1 MAMAGDARDDEV
13 ESYTNLEGWV
23 ELTVA
28 SHERAI
34 ELLVKRIDEAAQG
47 EIEEDERRDL
57 LYAVQ
62 EICENARE
70 WGNQGDASRKIRV
83 SYCIFEG
90 EFVLKVEDEGAGFDA
105 ASVPDPTRNPLEVM
119 FQRRMEGKRPGGYG
133 IHMVKKL
140 MDRVMYSDKGNVVL
154 LSKNLRRGG
163 GGSLEWRP

>member
-1 MAMAGDARDDEV
+1 MADETRDDEV
-13 ESYTNLEGWV
+13 QSYTNLEGWA
-23 ELTVA
+23 ELTLA

-34 ELLVKRIDEAAQG
+34 ETLVKRIDEAAQG
-47 EIEEDERRDL
+47 ELEEDERRDL

-70 WGNQGDASRKIRV
+70 WGNLGDASRKIRV

-90 EFVLKVEDEGAGFDA
+90 EFVLKVQDEGEGFDA
-105 ASVPDPTRNPLEVM
+105 ASVVDPGHDPLEAM
-119 FQRRMEGKRPGGYG
+119 FRRKQEGKRPGGYG

-163 GGSLEWRP
+163 GGGKSMF

>member
-1 MAMAGDARDDEV
+1 MADETSGDELQ
-13 ESYTNLEGWV
+13 SYTNLDGWV
-23 ELTVA
+23 ELTVL

-34 ELLVKRIDEAAQG
+34 DLLVKRIEEGAQG
-47 EIEEDERRDL
+47 DLEEDERRDL

-90 EFVLKVEDEGAGFDA
+90 EFVLKVQDEGKGFDA
-105 ASVPDPTRNPLEVM
+105 RTVPDPTQEPLEVM
-119 FQRRMEGKRPGGYG
+119 FRRKQEGKRPGGYG
-133 IHMVKKL
+133 IHMVRKL
-140 MDRVMYSDKGNVVL
+140 MDRVMYSDRGNVVL

-163 GGSLEWRP
+163 GGGKSMFS

>member
-1 MAMAGDARDDEV
+1 MPDETPGDDLQ
-13 ESYTNLEGWV
+13 SYTHLDGWV
-23 ELTVA
+23 ELTVS

-34 ELLVKRIDEAAQG
+34 ELLVQRINEAAQG
-47 EIEEDERRDL
+47 ALEEDERQDL

-90 EFVLKVEDEGAGFDA
+90 EFVLKVQDEGQGFDA
-105 ASVPDPTRNPLEVM
+105 HAIPDPTQEPLEVM
-119 FQRRMEGKRPGGYG
+119 FRRKQEGKRPGGYG

-140 MDRVMYSDKGNVVL
+140 MDRVMFSDRGNVVL

-163 GGSLEWRP
+163 GGGKSMFS